1 MFCCWVFIRTS
12 NLIALHFLPDV
23 LDKMENMA
31 NNDVKVNTQEE
42 RIIVLACDGVGEAD
56 SVDIEKIVKIVK
68 ALHKY
73 HHISKQYPCPS
84 MQSHQAPLNNIFFFF
99 FFVFQS
105 INIWQRSM
113 YVYIYVCEIERDWWE
128 KGKEFGHL

>member
-1 MFCCWVFIRTS
+1 
-12 NLIALHFLPDV
+12 
-23 LDKMENMA
+23 MA

-42 RIIVLACDGVGEAD
+42 RINILAAVGVGGAD

-99 FFVFQS
+99 FVFQS

-113 YVYIYVCEIERDWWE
+113 YVYIYVCEIERE
-128 KGKEFGHL
+128 IGERKEESL